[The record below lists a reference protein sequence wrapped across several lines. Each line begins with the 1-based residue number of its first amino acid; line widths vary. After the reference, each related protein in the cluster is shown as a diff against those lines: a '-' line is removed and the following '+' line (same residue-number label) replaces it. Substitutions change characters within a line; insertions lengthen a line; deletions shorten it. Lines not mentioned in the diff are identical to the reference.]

1 MIRIFE
7 PEETP
12 EIRVGMRM
20 VKTVVAVYICA
31 AIGCFFR
38 GEAAIISMV
47 AAVVCMQNTTENSMR
62 KAADRVLGTIIG
74 AMYGVLVRYIGIWLG
89 ISDKLFVYYF
99 MISITLIPLLLS
111 TLVIKK
117 PSISSFACTLFLSVA
132 VGHVVN
138 PLEAS
143 IERIVET
150 VVGIVVALL
159 VNTILPKRRLGL
171 KEQKAEKKKELEQL
185 QTASSDSQTE
195 NEKPTN

>member
-31 AIGCFFR
+31 VIGCVFAE
-38 GEAAIISMV
+38 EASVISMI
-47 AAVVCMQNTTENSMR
+47 AAVVCMQNTTENSIR
-62 KAADRVLGTIIG
+62 KAADRVLGTVMG
-74 AMYGVLVRYIGIWLG
+74 AMYGVLVRYFGIWLG
-89 ISDKLFVYYF
+89 ISNKLLAYYF
-99 MISITLIPLLLS
+99 MMSITLIPLLLS

-117 PSISSFACTLFLSVA
+117 PSISSFACTLFLTVA
-132 VGHVVN
+132 VGHVAN
-138 PLEAS
+138 PVEAS

-150 VVGIVVALL
+150 VIGIVVALL
-159 VNTILPKRRLGL
+159 VNKILPKHRLGL
-171 KEQKAEKKKELEQL
+171 KEQKAEQRTKLAQF
-185 QTASSDSQTE
+185 QAADSNTQAE